1 MFHFNRYLNLAIMKK
16 IYGILFILVI
26 LSGCQKKLVENP
38 QSTLTPA
45 FFLTAQGFQSGLD
58 AAYAGNRIIWGPM
71 DYFTLTVPGTDE
83 FITGNDG
90 NNDMNKCNSNY
101 IPSNGNVTNVWKA
114 CYPFINTC
122 NGIIDNASSIT
133 GIDTATLSRMVG
145 EAKFLRANYYF
156 ILTQFWGSVTL
167 LDHYQTSATTSA
179 TRAPLA
185 DIYTFIIKDLTD
197 AINVLPASPLTTGV
211 LPGKATQA
219 AAIHLLSKVYLSRA
233 GSSAKQADDYKNAY
247 TNALNLINNIAPAT
261 GLKLLQDFGKVYA
274 EGNEASSEVLWS
286 IQHTTSLAYN
296 GSAAQNNSGP
306 DNLLCHLWVP
316 QYETQPG
323 MQRDVKYG
331 RPYIRVVPTK
341 WLLDTVFQERVN
353 DTRYSKTFQT
363 VWLCNNTASV
373 PKNTDG
379 TPKFSLGDTAIWMPG
394 YNITDDQI
402 ATYRYQVIPPRKYSI
417 KLAPAMMKYFDTKR
431 SDQNAPSIR
440 PIIVF
445 RLAETYLIAAEALLM
460 DGRAADALPYI
471 NAIRER
477 AAYPTGNA
485 AAMDVQASDLSLD
498 FILDERSR
506 ELCGELMRW
515 PDLVRTGQLITR
527 VVQHNSDGRNNII
540 SPKHLLRPVPQAQID
555 AVTTGDPYP
564 QNPGW

>member
-1 MFHFNRYLNLAIMKK
+1 MKK

-90 NNDMNKCNSNY
+90 NNDINKYNSNY

-247 TNALNLINNIAPAT
+247 TNALNLINNVAPAT

>member
-1 MFHFNRYLNLAIMKK
+1 MKK

-38 QSTLTPA
+38 QSILTPA

-90 NNDMNKCNSNY
+90 NNDINKYNSNY

>member
-1 MFHFNRYLNLAIMKK
+1 MKK

-90 NNDMNKCNSNY
+90 NNDINKYNSNY

>member
-1 MFHFNRYLNLAIMKK
+1 MKK

-90 NNDMNKCNSNY
+90 NNDINKYNSNY

-233 GSSAKQADDYKNAY
+233 GSSAKQTDDYKNAY